1 MVDWYFVGLVVYV
14 IFLDIRI
21 GTIRIRLENR
31 IETVSRRLLPY

>member
-21 GTIRIRLENR
+21 GITRVRLENR
-31 IETVSRRLLPY
+31 IEIMSRR

>member
-21 GTIRIRLENR
+21 GITRVRLENR
-31 IETVSRRLLPY
+31 IEIMSRRLLG